1 MIRQVDAR
9 DVAQA
14 VELVRALRAQLLEMT
29 GQLAWIERQ
38 DVTSSNGRAWAM
50 RVEAAALRR
59 DINEA
64 QMLVD
69 RIQRRYLGDGG
80 PAQAQRPVQHQ
91 AR

>member
-29 GQLAWIERQ
+29 GQLVWIERQ
-38 DVTSSNGRAWAM
+38 DVTSRNGRAWAM
-50 RVEAAALRR
+50 RVEAATLRR
-59 DINEA
+59 DITEA
-64 QMLVD
+64 QILVD
-69 RIQRRYLGDGG
+69 RLQRRYLGDGG
-80 PAQAQRPVQHQ
+80 PAQARRPVQHQ

>member
-14 VELVRALRAQLLEMT
+14 VQLVRELRAQLLEMT

-38 DVTSSNGRAWAM
+38 AVSSRNGRAWAM

-69 RIQRRYLGDGG
+69 RLQRRYLGYGG
-80 PAQAQRPVQHQ
+80 PAQARPVQHQ

>member
-1 MIRQVDAR
+1 MDGRDA
-9 DVAQA
+9 AQA
-14 VELVRALRAQLLEMT
+14 VELVRALRAQLLRMT

-38 DVTSSNGRAWAM
+38 DVTRSKGRAWVM

-64 QMLVD
+64 QILID
-69 RIQRRYLGDGG
+69 RLQRRYLDDDG
-80 PAQAQRPVQHQ
+80 PAQAHRPVRHQ

>member
-14 VELVRALRAQLLEMT
+14 VELVRELRAQLLEMT

-38 DVTSSNGRAWAM
+38 HVTSRNGRAWAM

-69 RIQRRYLGDGG
+69 RLQRRYLGYGG
-80 PAQAQRPVQHQ
+80 PAQARPVQHQ